1 MGSCSNRTW
10 KQFLAGG
17 MGEGVWAGWL
27 RQGWNEEGLGC
38 KQFRCPWS
46 IPGPK
51 EVKSFEPNVSKSSAM
66 SQWKTSQGIHTYR
79 VLESWHIVF
88 YTRRPRFIIPCYIHS
103 YSLETKDHHSWNLG
117 PGARGQGPGARGSST
132 SDTQC
137 LLETVPSFKAKI
149 NKWIKKKK
157 KEQNYQSQG
166 WSHDLVTC
174 YSSPGLD
181 SDSQHPQAAQNHSS
195 TTVTTAPGYLVHS
208 GFLRHLYMCDSHK
221 THPGSH
227 AIHISCILG
236 CALSS

>member
-1 MGSCSNRTW
+1 MNGEIAAFSMGSCSNRTW

-157 KEQNYQSQG
+157 KNKTT
-166 WSHDLVTC
+166 SHRAGAMTWWLAILLRDWTLI
-174 YSSPGLD
+174 P
-181 SDSQHPQAAQNHSS
+181 S
-195 TTVTTAPGYLVHS
+195 THRLLKTTAQPQ
-208 GFLRHLYMCDSHK
+208 
-221 THPGSH
+221 
-227 AIHISCILG
+227 
-236 CALSS
+236 

>member
-157 KEQNYQSQG
+157 RTKLPVTGLEPWLG
-166 WSHDLVTC
+166 DLLFFSGTGLWFPAPTGC
-174 YSSPGLD
+174 SKPQLNHSNYSSRVSSTFWL
-181 SDSQHPQAAQNHSS
+181 PQA
-195 TTVTTAPGYLVHS
+195 LVHVW
-208 GFLRHLYMCDSHK
+208 F
-221 THPGSH
+221 T
-227 AIHISCILG
+227 
-236 CALSS
+236 